1 MGLANTQFLYQ
12 QYVKETLT
20 EDAML
25 KNVEFTIPE
34 DFNFG
39 FDVVDALAKKDSSKT
54 ALVWE
59 SNSHEVKRFTFS
71 DISRLSN
78 QAANYFLSLGIKK
91 GDRVLLIVKR
101 HYQFWYAVVALHKI
115 GAIAIPA
122 SEQLTEKDIS
132 YRLGAAGIRAV
143 MCTGDGDV
151 SDYADNAVAQN
162 PLVEYKIMIN
172 GKKDGW
178 LDFDAEMTKQ
188 SDKFERPTGEN
199 KTVATDPMLMYFTS
213 GTTAYP
219 KIATHDFTYPIGH
232 FVTAKWWQNVQ
243 SDGLHLTISDTGW
256 AKAAWG
262 KIYGQWLCEAA
273 VFVYDFDRF
282 NAHDILSLFA
292 KHKITTFCAPP
303 TMYRMMIKENLKDY
317 DLSSLKYA
325 CIAGE
330 ALNPEVLYQFK
341 NATGITMME
350 GFGQTETTLVIGNFV
365 GTEPKAGS
373 MGKPN
378 PQYDIRLVDKNGK
391 IVADD
396 EAGEICICTD
406 NGKPCGL
413 FDFYYNDETQ
423 TKQAWHDGLYH
434 TGDMAKRDKDG
445 YYWYIGR
452 SDDVIK
458 SSGYRISPF
467 EVESTLMEI
476 PYVLECAITGVPD
489 PIRGQIIK
497 ASIVLVKGT
506 APSEELKK
514 EIQQYVKKRTA
525 PYKYP
530 RIVEFMDELPKT
542 VSGKIR
548 RVELRN
554 NG

>member
-1 MGLANTQFLYQ
+1 MECTNTQYLYQ
-12 QYVKETLT
+12 QYVTEILNSDGTLK
-20 EDAML
+20 DL
-25 KNVEFTIPE
+25 KFTIP
-34 DFNFG
+34 DNFNFG
-39 FDVVDALAKKDSSKT
+39 FDVVDKLAEKDCDKT

-59 SNSHEVKRFTFS
+59 SNEHEVKKFTFS
-71 DISRLSN
+71 DISKLSN

-91 GDRVLLIVKR
+91 GDRVLMIVKR
-101 HYQFWYAVVALHKI
+101 HYQFWYAIVALHKI
-115 GAIAIPA
+115 GAVAIPA
-122 SEQLTEKDIS
+122 SSLLTEKDIS
-132 YRLGAAGIRAV
+132 YRLNAAGVRVI
-143 MCTGDGDV
+143 MCTSDGEL
-151 SDYADNAVAQN
+151 SDYADNAASHN
-162 PLVEYKIMIN
+162 ETVEFKIMLN
-172 GKKDGW
+172 GCKNGW
-178 LDFDAEMTKQ
+178 LDFDSEIAKY
-188 SDKFERPTGEN
+188 SDVFERPDGIG
-199 KTVATDPMLMYFTS
+199 ATLSSDPMLMYFTS

-219 KIATHDFTYPIGH
+219 KIATHDYTYPIGH
-232 FVTAKWWQNVQ
+232 FATAKWWQNVRR
-243 SDGLHLTISDTGW
+243 DGLHLTISDTGW

-273 VFVYDFDRF
+273 ILVYDFEKF

-303 TMYRMMIKENLKDY
+303 TMYRMMIKEDLSGY

-350 GFGQTETTLVIGNFV
+350 GFGQTETTLVIANMV
-365 GTEPKAGS
+365 GTTPKPGS

-378 PQYDIRLVDKNGK
+378 PQYDIRLVNKAGEP
-391 IVADD
+391 VADD
-396 EAGEICICTD
+396 ETGEICICTD
-406 NGKPCGL
+406 SEKPCGL
-413 FDFYYNDETQ
+413 FDYYYNDEEQ

-452 SDDVIK
+452 ADDVIK

-476 PYVLECAITGVPD
+476 PYVLECAVTGVPD
-489 PIRGQIIK
+489 AIRGQVIK

-506 APSEELKK
+506 AANEELKK

-554 NG
+554 AK